1 MRETTATALSFATVG
16 AVICLVLALL
26 LVPKAVP
33 NAGAVTGVGVD
44 VFWDFDCT
52 NAATSISWGTIE
64 PGGTRSQTVYIRNNE
79 PVAVTLSID
88 YGNWSPAGASSYI
101 TPSWNCTDYNLNS
114 GSVATALLSLAVSP
128 YASGITDFMFD
139 MTITGAEIQQPS
151 ALQILIPKIMQD
163 PTQTVYYVRT
173 GNIYDDSALGFV
185 YGKSTQVQNIITQWN
200 STCINQTSGRPLISG
215 DVVIFGGKYL
225 NNVTKYYER
234 QGFAV
239 VWCDD
244 NSTYYTFK
252 RVDTGQ
258 VIFTVATSTYN
269 QNVKDY
275 FVIQAFKDGNR
286 TVLAQWGI
294 GAQGTYASG
303 LCFADLVWPHIA
315 DYGGSYYIYCWQD
328 LNGDGIQ
335 DTNEISL
342 ITSGS

>member
-1 MRETTATALSFATVG
+1 MREITATASSLVTAG
-16 AVICLVLALL
+16 AIICLVLVLL
-26 LVPKAVP
+26 LVPRAVP
-33 NAGAVTGVGVD
+33 NVGAVTGVGVD
-44 VFWDFDCT
+44 VYWDFACT
-52 NAATSISWGTIE
+52 DAVTSINWGTIE
-64 PGGTRSQTVYIRNNE
+64 PGETRNYTLYIANNE
-79 PVAVTLSID
+79 AAPVTLSID
-88 YGNWSPAGASSYI
+88 YSNWNPASASSYT
-101 TPSWNCTDYNLNS
+101 TPSWNCTNYNLNS
-114 GSVATALLSLAVSP
+114 GSVATALLSLTVSP
-128 YASGITDFMFD
+128 YASGITDFTFD
-139 MTITGAEIQQPS
+139 MAITGAEIQQPS
-151 ALQILIPKIMQD
+151 TLQILIPKIMQD

-173 GNIYDDSALGFV
+173 GNIYDDSSLGFV
-185 YGKSTQVQNIITQWN
+185 YGKSTQVQNIISQN
-200 STCINQTSGRPLISG
+200 STYINQTSGRPLISG
-215 DVVIFGGKYL
+215 DVVIFGGKYP
-225 NNVTKYYER
+225 NKVTKYYER
-234 QGFAV
+234 EGFAV

-286 TVLAQWGI
+286 TVLCQWGI
-294 GAQGTYASG
+294 GALGTYASG